1 MVMKKTWREISMKHN
16 LLVIHGG
23 GPTAVINSTLYGILI
38 EAILH
43 EEIGAVLGAIGGTKG
58 VLEENFKEIGHI
70 EKEKME
76 LLLTT
81 PGSAIGSSRYPI
93 TDENYLQM
101 KEIFLKHN
109 IKYVLVNGGNGT
121 MDACGKIQK
130 ACQGEEIFVVGIPK
144 TVDNDI
150 SAIDHAP
157 GFASAARYMAEIT
170 AEVGQD
176 VKSFPIHV
184 CVIESMGRNAGWITA
199 ASAAARK
206 NPGDAPH
213 MVLVPERSFNQEKFL
228 KRVKELYEEKGGVVV
243 VVSEGLNDEHG
254 ESIVPPVFKTGRSVY
269 YGDVSAYLTNLIIK
283 ELGIKSRNEKPGIL
297 GRASIA
303 HQSKVDREEA
313 ILVGREAV
321 KAALAGKTA
330 VMVGLVRKEG
340 EAYEIETPLI
350 PIDQVMLHERKL
362 PDEYISEDGFD
373 ITEAYLNWL
382 KPILG
387 EEMPEFINFRDN

>member
-1 MVMKKTWREISMKHN
+1 MKNN

-23 GPTAVINSTLYGILI
+23 GPTAVINSTLYGII
-38 EAILH
+38 EEALLH
-43 EEIGAVLGAIGGTKG
+43 EEIGSVLGAIGGTGG
-58 VLEENFKEIGHI
+58 VLEENFREIGNI
-70 EKEKME
+70 RQEKMD

-93 TDENYLQM
+93 TDEDYNTM
-101 KEIFLKHN
+101 KNIFLKHH

-130 ACQGEEIFVVGIPK
+130 ACEGEEIFVVGIPK

-150 SAIDHAP
+150 SSIDHAP
-157 GFASAARYMAEIT
+157 GFGSAARYIAEIT

-176 VKSFPIHV
+176 VKSLPIHV

-228 KRVKELYEEKGGVVV
+228 KRVKELYDEKGGVVV
-243 VVSEGLNDEHG
+243 VVSEGLNDENG

-297 GRASIA
+297 GRASIP
-303 HQSKVDREEA
+303 HQSKVDRKEA
-313 ILVGREAV
+313 ILVGKEAV

-340 EAYEIETPLI
+340 SPYEIETPLI

-362 PDEYISEDGFD
+362 PDEFISVDGFD
-373 ITEAYLNWL
+373 ITDKYLDWL
-382 KPILG
+382 SPLLG
-387 EEMPEFINFRDN
+387 QEVPNFINFRD

>member
-1 MVMKKTWREISMKHN
+1 MKHN

-23 GPTAVINSTLYGILI
+23 GPTAVINSTLYGIIL
-38 EAILH
+38 EAHLH
-43 EEIGAVLGAIGGTKG
+43 EEIGAVYGAIGGTGG
-58 VLEENFKEIGHI
+58 VLEENFKEIGNI
-70 EKEKME
+70 GKEKME
-76 LLLTT
+76 MLLTT
-81 PGSAIGSSRYPI
+81 PGTSIGSSRYPI

-101 KEIFLKHN
+101 KDIFLKHN

-130 ACQGEEIFVVGIPK
+130 ACAGEEIFVVGIPK

-150 SAIDHAP
+150 SSIDHAP
-157 GFASAARYMAEIT
+157 GFGSAARYIAEIT

-176 VKSFPIHV
+176 VKSLPIHV
-184 CVIESMGRNAGWITA
+184 CVIEAMGRNAGWITA

-206 NPGDAPH
+206 HPGDAPH

-228 KRVKELYEEKGGVVV
+228 KRVKELYDEKGGVVV
-243 VVSEGLNDEHG
+243 VVSEGLNDENG
-254 ESIVPPVFKTGRSVY
+254 ESIVPPVFKSGRSVY

-283 ELGIKSRNEKPGIL
+283 ELGIKSRNEKPGII

-303 HQSKVDREEA
+303 YQSKVDRNEA

-330 VMVGLVRKEG
+330 VMVGLVRKPGKEY
-340 EAYEIETPLI
+340 AIETPLI
-350 PIDQVMLHERKL
+350 PIDEVMLHERKL
-362 PDEYISEDGFD
+362 PDDYISADGFD
-373 ITEAYLNWL
+373 ITKEYLNWL
-382 KPILG
+382 TPLLG
-387 EEMPEFINFRDN
+387 QEVPDFINFRD

>member
-1 MVMKKTWREISMKHN
+1 MKHN

-23 GPTAVINSTLYGILI
+23 GPTAVINSTLYGII
-38 EAILH
+38 EEAHLH
-43 EEIGAVLGAIGGTKG
+43 DEIGIVYGAIGGTGG
-58 VLEENFKEIGHI
+58 VLLEDFKDIGNI
-70 EKEKME
+70 SQDKMD
-76 LLLTT
+76 LLLKT

-93 TDENYLQM
+93 TDEDYLKM
-101 KEIFLKHN
+101 KEIFLKHH

-121 MDACGKIQK
+121 MDACGKIQR
-130 ACQGEEIFVVGIPK
+130 ACQGEEIFVIGIPK

-150 SAIDHAP
+150 SSIDHAP
-157 GFASAARYMAEIT
+157 GFGSAARYIAEIT

-176 VKSFPIHV
+176 VKSLPIHV

-213 MVLVPERSFNQEKFL
+213 MVLVPERSFNQERFL
-228 KRVKELYEEKGGVVV
+228 KRVKELYDEKGGVVV
-243 VVSEGLNDEHG
+243 VVSEGLNDENG

-303 HQSKVDREEA
+303 YQSKIDRDEA

-321 KAALAGKTA
+321 KAALEGKTA
-330 VMVGLVRKEG
+330 VMVGLVRGEG
-340 EAYEIETPLI
+340 EEYKIETPLI

-362 PDEYISEDGFD
+362 PDEFITEDGFD
-373 ITEAYLNWL
+373 ITEEYLTWL
-382 KPILG
+382 KPLLG
-387 EEMPEFINFRDN
+387 QDVPDFINFRD

>member
-1 MVMKKTWREISMKHN
+1 MKHN

-23 GPTAVINSTLYGILI
+23 GPTAVINSTLYGII
-38 EAILH
+38 EEALLH
-43 EEIGAVLGAIGGTKG
+43 EEIEAVFGSIGGTGG
-58 VLEENFKEIGHI
+58 VLEENFKEIGKI
-70 EKEKME
+70 GKEKMAM
-76 LLLTT
+76 LLRT

-93 TDENYLQM
+93 TDDDYVKM
-101 KEIFLKHN
+101 KDIFLKHH

-121 MDACGKIQK
+121 MDACGKIQR
-130 ACQGEEIFVVGIPK
+130 ACIGEEIYVVGIPK

-150 SAIDHAP
+150 SSIDHAP
-157 GFASAARYMAEIT
+157 GFGSAARYIAEIT

-176 VKSFPIHV
+176 VKSLPIHV

-213 MVLVPERSFNQEKFL
+213 MVLVPERAFHQEKFL
-228 KRVKELYEEKGGVVV
+228 KRVKELYDEKGGVVV
-243 VVSEGLNDEHG
+243 VVSEGLNDENG
-254 ESIVPPVFKTGRSVY
+254 QSIVPPVFKSGRSVY

-303 HQSKVDREEA
+303 YQSKVDREEA

-321 KAALAGKTA
+321 KAALAKKTA

-340 EAYEIETPLI
+340 DDYEIETPLI

-362 PDEYISEDGFD
+362 PDEFISDDGFD
-373 ITEAYLNWL
+373 ITDEYLKWL

-387 EEMPEFINFRDN
+387 QDVPDFINFRD